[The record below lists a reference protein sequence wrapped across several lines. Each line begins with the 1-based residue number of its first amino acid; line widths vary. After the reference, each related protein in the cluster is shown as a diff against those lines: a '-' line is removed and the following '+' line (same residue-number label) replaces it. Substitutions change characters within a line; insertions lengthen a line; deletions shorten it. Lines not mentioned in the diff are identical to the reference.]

1 MGNHTMFVR
10 HYTGIMLT
18 KIIDCMSTII
28 TQIFFFARKIYV
40 TGTIPANQKGL
51 PPLINKKKIVK
62 NVLVAACSEQ
72 LLSIS
77 WMDRKQVHMHYI
89 SSTHSHNQ

>member
-1 MGNHTMFVR
+1 MNS
-10 HYTGIMLT
+10 Y
-18 KIIDCMSTII
+18 
-28 TQIFFFARKIYV
+28 Y
-40 TGTIPANQKGL
+40 PL

-62 NVLVAACSEQ
+62 NVLVVACSEQ

-89 SSTHSHNQ
+89 SSTVVRVEITRHNQ